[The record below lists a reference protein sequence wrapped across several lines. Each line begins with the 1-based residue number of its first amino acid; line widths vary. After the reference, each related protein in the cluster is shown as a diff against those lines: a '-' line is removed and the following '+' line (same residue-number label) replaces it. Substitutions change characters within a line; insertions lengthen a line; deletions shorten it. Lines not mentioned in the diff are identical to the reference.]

1 MSHGQVAADL
11 AAGLGGPAATA
22 LAEFAGSC
30 QRNYELDRW
39 LVNGRSRAPVAVVLE
54 SDHRTGSARRLVLK
68 VTTAEQ
74 TEVLRQHQARA
85 QAPAEFAGAHLAGYA
100 HEPQRVGDGSW
111 LSFQDVAGDDIESV
125 EVLTVLFNAMLDG
138 SARETRCDPA
148 TFAGV
153 CGAVIGGI
161 LNGWTGRPWLAPER
175 YTVARFLR
183 RHVLDQLAPG
193 GRLHALSA
201 RYDHDT
207 IEVPGEPG
215 PLPNPFALARGT
227 YQGST
232 PMIPALTGRTHGD
245 VHSDNIMVRVRPA
258 IDGTDF
264 HLVDLALY
272 EPDGPVTRDP
282 AHFVLYL
289 LARRMDTLSPAQQSA
304 LITVLLDPQR
314 ADGKL
319 LPGWLAD
326 LIYAVDDAC
335 LAWLKGSGLQR
346 EYRRQRLLSI
356 AGSALLFLGRTS
368 TRPED
373 HGWFLRLSARA
384 AAAFLSATLDATARI
399 PHEGGS

>member
-1 MSHGQVAADL
+1 MSHGQVAAAL
-11 AAGLGGPAATA
+11 AAGLGGPAAAA
-22 LAEFAGSC
+22 LAEFAQTC
-30 QRNYELDRW
+30 QRDYELDRW
-39 LVNGRSRAPVAVVLE
+39 LANGRSRAPVAVVLE

-68 VTTAEQ
+68 VTTAAQ
-74 TEVLRQHQARA
+74 AEVLRQHQARA
-85 QAPAEFAGAHLAGYA
+85 QAPAEFADAHLARYA
-100 HEPQRVGDGSW
+100 HEPQRVGDGTW

-138 SARETRCDPA
+138 SAGEARCDPA

-161 LNGWTGRPWLAPER
+161 LNGWTGRPRLAPER
-175 YTVARFLR
+175 YTVARFLHS
-183 RHVLDQLAPG
+183 HVLDQLAPG
-193 GRLHALSA
+193 GRLLALSA
-201 RYDHDT
+201 RYDRDT

-227 YQGST
+227 YQGAT
-232 PMIPALTGRTHGD
+232 PVIPALTGRTHGD
-245 VHSDNIMVRVRPA
+245 AHGDNILVRVLPE

-264 HLVDLALY
+264 QLVDLALY
-272 EPDGPVTRDP
+272 QPDGPVTRDP
-282 AHFVLYL
+282 VHLVLYL
-289 LARRMDTLSPAQQSA
+289 LARRLEVVSPAQQSA

-326 LIYAVDDAC
+326 LIHAVDGAC
-335 LAWLKGSGLQR
+335 LAWLKGSGLQP

-356 AGSALLFLGRTS
+356 AGCALLFLGRTS